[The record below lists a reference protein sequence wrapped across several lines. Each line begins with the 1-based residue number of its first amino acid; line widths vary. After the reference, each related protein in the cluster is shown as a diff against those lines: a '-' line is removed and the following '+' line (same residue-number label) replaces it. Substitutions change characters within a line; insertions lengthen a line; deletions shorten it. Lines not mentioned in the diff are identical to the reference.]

1 VGELLVAALGLGLA
15 GLDPAGAL
23 IAVAALSAGARD
35 GWVAMYGL
43 VVLVGTAV
51 FGTVLSLSL
60 GARLAEVDWLALVP
74 AGGGGAVLEIVLGAG
89 LLVWAAVRL
98 TRTTVRAP
106 KPRRVRAGSWGLLG
120 TGALFALSAVLDPT
134 FVALTVLAG
143 RGQDIGA
150 VLAAQVLWVLISQAP
165 LVLLLAVMA
174 RGGHERAVRRFTSW
188 WERARPVVK
197 TVITVALV
205 LIGVVLVVDGLWW
218 FVTGAFLLP
227 APS

>member
-1 VGELLVAALGLGLA
+1 
-15 GLDPAGAL
+15 
-23 IAVAALSAGARD
+23 
-35 GWVAMYGL
+35 MYGL

-74 AGGGGAVLEIVLGAG
+74 AGRGGAVLEIVLGAG

-143 RGQDIGA
+143 RGQDVGA